1 MNGAYEFYD
10 YGDLIFGLESSSS
23 IHFTEKSRDNINNK
37 YLEEMK
43 RRADEA
49 TDNKYLEDMK
59 KRADEA
65 TRKGFTDKLS
75 ERIKDLNEE
84 LNTKAIG
91 NMVLYF
97 DGKPIKLKEV
107 MFENMK
113 GTADALNKSS
123 ISAVEN
129 PIDVAGVDPT
139 KLNDSVSA
147 AFSSSNMN
155 TGFEMPTSSEYN
167 ASSSN
172 NSLMEPPANSL
183 VEEQIPDALNKSSI
197 SAVKTNP
204 IDVAGADS
212 TKLNDSVSA
221 EFSSSNMNAGFEM
234 PTSSEYSA
242 SSSNNSLMEPSADSL
257 VEGQTP
263 DAYGFFRPSVDS
275 LVTNQM
281 PNGAGKSVVSN
292 NSDFS
297 NDTAIPGVDALAG
310 NEFSSSEGNSDEMPP
325 LKAIINDDHSSDDND
340 KIGLTSF
347 VDSNLNSGD
356 VVASTEGTNDSSVD
370 LENVGNNSSQTESS
384 ENDSEIHDN
393 TFDENPVDVIPDDS
407 VDVPKDIARGE
418 DVQVVPERK
427 DTSMSAD
434 IGYANNDVDSQ
445 MNQGFAEEA
454 SDDVRDSL
462 IDVSADSIFD
472 VNQSK
477 DTNKSK
483 SVDSSRVVD
492 PDLGELIGYSK
503 PEGELK
509 FDSLVPDLIKQY
521 DETNR
526 IGSELTDRINEQG
539 RKKRELERKKAE
551 QDKTKEELV
560 GRLYNLTALK
570 ARNNAEKQETIDYND
585 EELALIEET
594 IRGNDSTIATL
605 RQMLGETDDDVSE
618 DDNTKGRSM

>member
-123 ISAVEN
+123 ISPVETN

-155 TGFEMPTSSEYN
+155 AGFEMPTSSEYS
-167 ASSSN
+167 ASTSN
-172 NSLMEPPANSL
+172 NSFMEPPVDSL
-183 VEEQIPDALNKSSI
+183 VKEQTPDALNKSST

-204 IDVAGADS
+204 IDVAGTDS
-212 TKLNDSVSA
+212 TKLNDSVSTA
-221 EFSSSNMNAGFEM
+221 FSSSNMNAGFEM

-242 SSSNNSLMEPSADSL
+242 SSSNNSFMEPPVDSL
-257 VEGQTP
+257 IEGQTP
-263 DAYGFFRPSVDS
+263 DAYGFIRPSVDF

-281 PNGAGKSVVSN
+281 PNGAEKSVVSN
-292 NSDFS
+292 NSDYS
-297 NDTAIPGVDALAG
+297 NDTAIPVADALAG
-310 NEFSSSEGNSDEMPP
+310 NEVSSSEGNSDEMPP

-356 VVASTEGTNDSSVD
+356 VGAPTEDTNDSSVD

-393 TFDENPVDVIPDDS
+393 TFDENPVDVIPNAIPDDN
-407 VDVPKDIARGE
+407 VDVTKDIVRGE

-434 IGYANNDVDSQ
+434 ISFEISDDKDRALSEPSIESVTGASSVSDEDIYANSHDKGDN
-445 MNQGFAEEA
+445 
-454 SDDVRDSL
+454 
-462 IDVSADSIFD
+462 
-472 VNQSK
+472 
-477 DTNKSK
+477 
-483 SVDSSRVVD
+483 
-492 PDLGELIGYSK
+492 
-503 PEGELK
+503 
-509 FDSLVPDLIKQY
+509 
-521 DETNR
+521 
-526 IGSELTDRINEQG
+526 
-539 RKKRELERKKAE
+539 LEP
-551 QDKTKEELV
+551 
-560 GRLYNLTALK
+560 
-570 ARNNAEKQETIDYND
+570 
-585 EELALIEET
+585 
-594 IRGNDSTIATL
+594 
-605 RQMLGETDDDVSE
+605 
-618 DDNTKGRSM
+618 

>member
-183 VEEQIPDALNKSSI
+183 VEEQIP
-197 SAVKTNP
+197 V
-204 IDVAGADS
+204 DVAGVDS
-212 TKLNDSVSA
+212 TKLNDSVSTA
-221 EFSSSNMNAGFEM
+221 FSSSNMNAGFEM

-242 SSSNNSLMEPSADSL
+242 SSSNNSFMEPPVDSL
-257 VEGQTP
+257 IEGQTP
-263 DAYGFFRPSVDS
+263 DAYGFIRPSVDF

-281 PNGAGKSVVSN
+281 PNSAGKSVVSN
-292 NSDFS
+292 NSDYS
-297 NDTAIPGVDALAG
+297 NDTAIPVADALAG
-310 NEFSSSEGNSDEMPP
+310 NEVSSSEGNSDEMPP

-356 VVASTEGTNDSSVD
+356 VVVPTEDTNDSSVD

-393 TFDENPVDVIPDDS
+393 TFDENPVDVIPIAIPDDS
-407 VDVPKDIARGE
+407 VDVPKDIVRGD

-434 IGYANNDVDSQ
+434 ISFEISDDKDRALSEPSIESVTGASSVSDEDIYANSHDKGDNLEPYTRSDLGDLNGYRGSVISYLPDAIRFYEESLRTRAELDKQ
-445 MNQGFAEEA
+445 IQAQKREREEKNASIAMREDTIVRLTRQLHDKTAALEEA
-454 SDDVRDSL
+454 NEKKRKDIDAVAGDIAL
-462 IDVSADSIFD
+462 ID
-472 VNQSK
+472 
-477 DTNKSK
+477 
-483 SVDSSRVVD
+483 
-492 PDLGELIGYSK
+492 E
-503 PEGELK
+503 
-509 FDSLVPDLIKQY
+509 
-521 DETNR
+521 
-526 IGSELTDRINEQG
+526 
-539 RKKRELERKKAE
+539 
-551 QDKTKEELV
+551 
-560 GRLYNLTALK
+560 
-570 ARNNAEKQETIDYND
+570 
-585 EELALIEET
+585 
-594 IRGNDSTIATL
+594 TL
-605 RQMLGETDDDVSE
+605 RGYDDNIAKLEEMLGVTDDDVSE